1 MGSEK
6 GRRRRWQRKGELAQS
21 ETKYSVF
28 CFLKRLMPLL
38 PLTSTMTRRKQTDTS
53 PLPPLHPVVHVLPR
67 WGTDHRRHRLGVNRV
82 PFIWLDAAGGQIR
95 QPKHGWGRGRS
106 MVSQP
111 LKLNFL
117 AGNSAD
123 YREIDQTPLKDV
135 AVCVSDMSKDN
146 YCM

>member
-6 GRRRRWQRKGELAQS
+6 GRQRRWQRKGELAQS
-21 ETKYSVF
+21 ETKYFVF

-67 WGTDHRRHRLGVNRV
+67 WGTDHRRHRLGVSRV

-111 LKLNFL
+111 FKLNFL

-123 YREIDQTPLKDV
+123 YREIDQTPLKDA